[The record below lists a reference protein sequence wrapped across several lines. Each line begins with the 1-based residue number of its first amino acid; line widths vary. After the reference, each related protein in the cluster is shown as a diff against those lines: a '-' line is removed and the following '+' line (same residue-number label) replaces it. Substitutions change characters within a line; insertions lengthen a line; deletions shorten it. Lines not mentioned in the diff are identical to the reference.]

1 MISRRR
7 TLRKSHF
14 VSRIRRVMLERNTLS
29 NLLKASKGLR
39 VRTKGEFMVEKVEMT
54 KWEASK
60 MIKAKD
66 FLHL

>member
-1 MISRRR
+1 MVKRQRRPK
-7 TLRKSHF
+7 KSHF
-14 VSRIRRVMLERNTLS
+14 VSRIQRVMLERNTLS